1 MSRIRP
7 CPARAVPVAA
17 ALVYIVLALI
27 QFAGLPGRTM
37 DFLQIAIMVLLI
49 GFVQWSGAATDPVVL
64 LAELSV
70 LLLSRCVPSR
80 PLSEGQLTRL

>member
-1 MSRIRP
+1 MADATARAAAVSRIRP

-49 GFVQWSGAATDPVVL
+49 GFVAVVW
-64 LAELSV
+64 
-70 LLLSRCVPSR
+70 RR
-80 PLSEGQLTRL
+80 H